1 MAKNINE
8 ENKENEKRKRDCS
21 INVLHPASSHD
32 QDRLQ
37 SQSLRDP
44 RKFRKILIVHR
55 LYTNLWM
62 LFSIEQYTCAFENKT
77 NLWQLQDSSNH

>member
-1 MAKNINE
+1 MAKSIIE
-8 ENKENEKRKRDCS
+8 ENKEKEKRKRDCS

-44 RKFRKILIVHR
+44 RKFRKILIVLVYQSLDVR
-55 LYTNLWM
+55 
-62 LFSIEQYTCAFENKT
+62 F
-77 NLWQLQDSSNH
+77 D